1 MTAQGEPAPTADA
14 SARRVAIVDDQQLV
28 RAGLRALVE
37 GAPDLVVV
45 AEAGDGAA
53 AVQAVRATRPD
64 VVLMDVRMPVMD
76 GIQATRAITAER
88 PSVAVIVLTTFDLDE
103 YVFGAIR
110 AGASGFLLKD
120 GDAEQLRQAIR
131 AAADG
136 DAAMSATSLR
146 RLMDEFA
153 RTAAPSAALVAR
165 AGTLTSRELEVWKVA
180 AEGLS
185 NREIA
190 ARLAIGEATAK
201 THLSNLLLKL
211 ECRDR
216 AQLVVLAYEAGV
228 VRPGRP
234 LAPPIND
241 FTA

>member
-1 MTAQGEPAPTADA
+1 VTAGDSATTAPTG
-14 SARRVAIVDDQQLV
+14 RRVVIVDDQQLV

-37 GAPDLVVV
+37 GAADLTVV

-64 VVLMDVRMPVMD
+64 VVLMDIRMPVMD
-76 GIQATRAITAER
+76 GIEATRTIVGER
-88 PSVAVIVLTTFDLDE
+88 PEVAVIVLTTFDLDE
-103 YVFGAIR
+103 YVFASIR

-120 GDAEQLRQAIR
+120 GDAGQLRQAIR

-136 DAAMSATSLR
+136 DAAMSASSLR

-153 RTAAPSAALVAR
+153 ATAEPPPGLVAL
-165 AGTLTSRELEVWKVA
+165 AGTLTAREREVLEAVA
-180 AEGLS
+180 AGLT
-185 NREIA
+185 NREVA
-190 ARLAIGEATAK
+190 ARLTIGEATAK

-211 ECRDR
+211 GCRDR

-228 VRPGRP
+228 VRPGRLGDLP
-234 LAPPIND
+234 RQISQ
-241 FTA
+241 